1 MRWAVP
7 EAEYMDPGTLGC
19 QGCGGALSMRQVLKQ
34 VGDNAIAVLPA
45 CCWSIIDGP
54 WPLHAVNIPVLHTAF
69 ETAAV
74 VATGVKAAKQMQ
86 GKDTTVVA
94 WAGDGGTF
102 DIGLQALS
110 GAAERNED
118 ILFICYDNEAYMN
131 TGIQRS
137 SATPAGTWTTTTP
150 EQRPEARPKKDIMA
164 IVAAHRIPYA
174 ATATVAYPED
184 LARKVRTAVDM
195 QGGMRFLHLL
205 AACPPGWKMPADQ
218 AIEAMRRAVQAK
230 VFPLYE
236 VRDGATTTITVWPD
250 REIPLEHYLELQG
263 RFTPLLGD
271 AKLLDVVRQDVGRR
285 WRTLVARHEAS
296 LAPVEPPLVV
306 PAAAAE
312 L

>member
-19 QGCGGALSMRQVLKQ
+19 QGCGGALSMRQVLKEL
-34 VGDNAIAVLPA
+34 GDDAIAVLPA

-54 WPLHAVNIPVLHTAF
+54 WPVHAVNIPVFHTAF

-74 VATGVKAAKQMQ
+74 VATGVKAAKQVQ

-150 EQRPEARPKKDIMA
+150 DQRPEPRPKKDIMA
-164 IVAAHRIPYA
+164 IMAAHRIPYA
-174 ATATVAYPED
+174 ATATTAYPHD
-184 LARKVRTAVDM
+184 LARKVRTAVAM
-195 QGGMRFLHLL
+195 KGGMRFLHLL
-205 AACPPGWKMPADQ
+205 SACPPGWKMPADQ
-218 AIEAMRRAVQAK
+218 AIEAMRRAVQSN

-236 VRDGATTTITVWPD
+236 VRDGRETTITLWPRD
-250 REIPLEHYLELQG
+250 PVTVEDYFSLQG
-263 RFTPLLGD
+263 RFKPLLAD
-271 AKLLDVVRQDVGRR
+271 PDLLELVRAGVEER
-285 WRTLVARHEAS
+285 WDSLVERHERS
-296 LAPVEPPLVV
+296 LPE
-306 PAAAAE
+306 AAATHR
-312 L
+312 